1 MAKATF
7 QDLNPAGLPLCAVVA
22 LLLYQI
28 FRALRRRR
36 RSTPLRGP
44 PSQSFLWGIR
54 KYMSFSSDTI
64 DMFEQWVNA
73 YGPVFHLPSVL
84 GSREVVL
91 ADPKA
96 LSHYYSKE
104 TTIYQKTTYLRLA
117 LEKIVGHGL
126 LWAEGEDHR
135 RQRRTVSPAFSNSAL
150 RNLTHIF
157 FDSGYKVKIAW
168 DALFEDSGSAELVI
182 DVEDWTN
189 RVSLDS
195 IGIAGFSHDFG
206 TLYGNHL
213 TIAEIIDAFSIV
225 RPSFFAMICFL
236 LEPIFPALR
245 RVPTARGKLVQS
257 LNESMADISHEMME
271 RARKASDGN
280 AKPEDNSVIGLLM
293 RAGDAASSAG
303 YSQEEVIS
311 QMKALLL
318 GGYES
323 TSTTLTWSLIELSR
337 HPDKQARL
345 REELLTSF
353 PTSDPT
359 WDQLTNNMPYL
370 DAVVHEILRLHPP
383 LDETWRVAVEDD
395 VIPLS
400 TPITTASGN
409 VVDRIVVA
417 KGTQVTIPI
426 ACMNRSDAIWG
437 SDAKEFAP
445 ERWLDEACIPK
456 KAKEVQG
463 HRHLLTFIDG
473 PRKCIGRGFALAEI
487 KAVLSVLV
495 RSYTFQLR
503 DGPGTRIES
512 KTSILPRPTITG
524 EVGCKMPLR
533 VRRVG

>member
-7 QDLNPAGLPLCAVVA
+7 QDLNPAGLLLCAVVA

-64 DMFEQWVNA
+64 DMFEQWVIA

-117 LEKIVGHGL
+117 LEKIVRYRPCPC
-126 LWAEGEDHR
+126 R

-157 FDSGYKVKIAW
+157 FDSGYKVRCPTINYI
-168 DALFEDSGSAELVI
+168 LTRILI
-182 DVEDWTN
+182 
-189 RVSLDS
+189 RLDS

-236 LEPIFPALR
+236 LEPIFPVLR